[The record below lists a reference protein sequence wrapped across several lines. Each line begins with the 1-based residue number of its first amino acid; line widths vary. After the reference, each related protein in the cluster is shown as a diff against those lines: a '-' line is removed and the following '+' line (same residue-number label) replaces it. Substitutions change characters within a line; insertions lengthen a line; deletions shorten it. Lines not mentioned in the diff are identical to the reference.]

1 VTSVAG
7 VFAGASVVTFDA
19 DETLW
24 AFEIAMRHALA
35 QTIELLRATHPDVA
49 ERWSVDELV
58 ALRDRIADEQGRAV
72 TIAEVRR
79 LSFVEAL
86 RTHDIDDPD
95 LVASL
100 TERYF
105 HHRHGDVQLFDDVLP
120 MIAALRPDLRL
131 GLVTNG
137 NTDPELSGL
146 PGHFAFVLQA
156 DAVGVAKPDPHMF
169 HLTIDTAGC
178 APDAIVHVG
187 DSLTNDVE
195 PAAAAGLR
203 TVWIN
208 RNGRP
213 LPRDATRPDAT
224 ITSLLELPALL
235 SGPC

>member
-1 VTSVAG
+1 M
-7 VFAGASVVTFDA
+7 FADASVVTFDA

-35 QTIELLRATHPDVA
+35 QTIELLRTTHPEVA
-49 ERWSVDELV
+49 SRWSVDELIAV
-58 ALRDRIADEQGRAV
+58 RDRIADEQGRAV

-86 RTHDIDDPD
+86 RAQGIDDEE
-95 LVASL
+95 LVAAL

-105 HHRHGDVQLFDDVLP
+105 QHRHGEVQLFDDVAP

-137 NTDPELSGL
+137 NTDPERSGL

-169 HLTIDTAGC
+169 ELAIAAAGC
-178 APDAIVHVG
+178 APGAIVHVG
-187 DSLTNDVE
+187 DSLTHDVA
-195 PAAAAGLR
+195 PAAAMGLR

-208 RNGRP
+208 RDGRP
-213 LPRDATRPDAT
+213 RPAGVPPPDAT

-235 SGPC
+235 TRPD

>member
-1 VTSVAG
+1 M
-7 VFAGASVVTFDA
+7 FADVSVVTFDA

-35 QTIELLRATHPDVA
+35 QTIELLRSTHPEVA
-49 ERWSVDELV
+49 ARWSVEELV
-58 ALRDRIADEQGRAV
+58 DVRDRIADEQARAV

-86 RTHDIDDPD
+86 RTHDIDDPE
-95 LVASL
+95 LVAAL

-105 HHRHGDVQLFDDVLP
+105 HHRHGEVQLFDDVMP
-120 MIAALRPDLRL
+120 MIAALRPGLRL

-156 DAVGVAKPDPHMF
+156 DAVGVVKPDPAMF
-169 HLTIDTAGC
+169 QLTIDRAGC
-178 APDAIVHVG
+178 APSAIVHVG
-187 DSLTNDVE
+187 DSLQNDVA
-195 PAAAAGLR
+195 PAAAMGLR

-208 RNGRP
+208 RARRP
-213 LPRDATRPDAT
+213 LPADSVAPDAT

-235 SGPC
+235 GSSR